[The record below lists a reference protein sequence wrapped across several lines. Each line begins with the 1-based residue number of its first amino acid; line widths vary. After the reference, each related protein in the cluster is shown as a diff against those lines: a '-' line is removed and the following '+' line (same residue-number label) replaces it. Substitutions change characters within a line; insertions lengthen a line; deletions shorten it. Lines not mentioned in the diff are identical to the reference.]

1 MATATLRINVEGG
14 ADLARAFGQ
23 VQGVTRR
30 ARAAV
35 DADERRSAAESARQE
50 REKSKTAAREA
61 QARVRAEKRAQ
72 QESARAQKEA
82 TRLAATESKKRL
94 KHEEAEAKEIEKL
107 AKASL
112 AAKTNA
118 QRKASAI
125 ALQESQK
132 RINAAKR
139 EMLEKTGESSQGTNR
154 RSSAV
159 GMAQRIASEAIDRAA
174 QLHGERQDARGRRAN
189 IQHDLNSSLFQAGAD
204 AASASSLRTMVTD
217 FAKQEG
223 ISSET
228 VTSALSA
235 AQTEFSVLSRTDEQK
250 NRGMSVQDAMRENMT
265 AFLNNTRLAANTYQ
279 DPGQVARTAGML
291 AQTGMNG
298 DQQRMT
304 LLTLTGLANRGAIE
318 LGGVTRTALQP
329 IQGRMA
335 QAVARLGPGATEAQ
349 KQEAQRQAIVQT
361 MAEMEVGRSI
371 GFSPRELGNASV
383 RMNDALTS
391 DVTQQKMLTNLRH
404 DGARGQAAI
413 AKLFQNGHLRS
424 QYQSMMGLAGGLSEI
439 YGTDTT
445 AVQNVFAGGGH
456 GNAMS
461 LQANWRRALGAMMG
475 SGETV
480 RAFMSGDGRDFTE
493 EDVNRGAAMRR
504 GEEQTQLTKDSEA
517 KDSALAANTNALTQ
531 FSDRLA
537 SWMAAHPAESTMLGG
552 EKGAAAALIAQD
564 TAGAVGGFAQNT
576 SNSMSSRL
584 AQNSASHG
592 GGAIGN
598 IMAAMNP
605 FTLVAA
611 IKDAVMS
618 GSREGIQNAQIT
630 ATVDPHAAS
639 QAAGGAASER
649 AQ

>member
-107 AKASL
+107 SKAIL
-112 AAKTNA
+112 TAKTNA
-118 QRKASAI
+118 QRKASVI

-132 RINAAKR
+132 RIDAAKR
-139 EMLEKTGESSQGTNR
+139 ELSAQGQSSR
-154 RSSAV
+154 RTDRSGGGGGGGAVSAV
-159 GMAQRIASEAIDRAA
+159 GRVASEALDRAL
-174 QLHGERQDARGRRAN
+174 QLHGERQDARGRRAG

-250 NRGMSVQDAMRENMT
+250 NRGMSVQDAMRENMM

-361 MAEMEVGRSI
+361 MAEMEVGRSV
-371 GFSPRELGNASV
+371 GFSPGELGNASV
-383 RMNDALTS
+383 RMNSALTS
-391 DVTQQKMLTNLRH
+391 DITQQKMLTNLRH

-413 AKLFQNGHLRS
+413 AKLFENGHLRS
-424 QYQSMMGLAGGLSEI
+424 QYQSMLGLAGGLSEV

-456 GNAMS
+456 GNVMS

-493 EDVNRGAAMRR
+493 EDVNRGSAMRS
-504 GEEQTQLTKDSEA
+504 GEEQTRLTRESETKDQ
-517 KDSALAANTNALTQ
+517 ALADNTNALTQ
-531 FSDRLA
+531 LSDRLA
-537 SWMAAHPAESTMLGG
+537 TWMAAHPAEATMLGG
-552 EKGAAAALIAQD
+552 EKGSAAAMLAQE
-564 TAGAVGGFAQNT
+564 T
-576 SNSMSSRL
+576 STNLGTRL

>member
-23 VQGVTRR
+23 VQGATRR

-50 REKSKTAAREA
+50 REKRKTAAREA
-61 QARVRAEKRAQ
+61 QARARAEKRAQ

-82 TRLAATESKKRL
+82 TRLAGTESKKRL
-94 KHEEAEAKEIEKL
+94 KHEEVEAKEIEKL
-107 AKASL
+107 SKAILS
-112 AAKTNA
+112 AKTNA
-118 QRKASAI
+118 QRKASVI

-132 RINAAKR
+132 RIDAAKR
-139 EMLEKTGESSQGTNR
+139 ELSAQGQSSR
-154 RSSAV
+154 RTDRSGGGGGGGAVSAV
-159 GMAQRIASEAIDRAA
+159 GRVASEALDRAL
-174 QLHGERQDARGRRAN
+174 QLHGERQDARGRRAG

-204 AASASSLRTMVTD
+204 ATSASSLRTMVTD
-217 FAKQEG
+217 FARQEG
-223 ISSET
+223 ISSES

-250 NRGMSVQDAMRENMT
+250 NRGMSVQDAMRENMM

-304 LLTLTGLANRGAIE
+304 LLALTGLANRGAIE

-335 QAVARLGPGATEAQ
+335 QAVARLGPGATDAQ

-371 GFSPRELGNASV
+371 GFSPRELGSASV

-424 QYQSMMGLAGGLSEI
+424 QYQNMMGLAGGLSEI

-461 LQANWRRALGAMMG
+461 LQSNWRRALGAMMG

-480 RAFMSGDGRDFTE
+480 RAFMAGDGRDFTE

-504 GEEQTQLTKDSEA
+504 GEEQTRLTRESETKDQ
-517 KDSALAANTNALTQ
+517 ALADNTNALTK

-537 SWMAAHPAESTMLGG
+537 TWMATNPAASTLLGG
-552 EKGAAAALIAQD
+552 EKGSAIAMVAQD
-564 TAGAVGGFAQNT
+564 A
-576 SNSMSSRL
+576 SSIYGEDL
-584 AQNSASHG
+584 AKNSAARG
-592 GGAIGN
+592 GGVLGN
-598 IMAAMNP
+598 MIASMNP
-605 FTLVAA
+605 MTLVSA
-611 IKDAVMS
+611 IREAVLT
-618 GSREGIQNAQIT
+618 GSREGVQGATIT
-630 ATVDPHAAS
+630 ATVDPHTAS

>member
-50 REKSKTAAREA
+50 RERSKTAARETRE
-61 QARVRAEKRAQ
+61 RVAAEKRAQ

-82 TRLAATESKKRL
+82 TKLSNTESKKRL

-107 AKASL
+107 SKAIL
-112 AAKTNA
+112 TAKTNA
-118 QRKASAI
+118 QRKASVI

-132 RINAAKR
+132 RIDAAKR
-139 EMLEKTGESSQGTNR
+139 ELSAQGQSSR
-154 RSSAV
+154 RTDRSGGGGGAVSAV
-159 GMAQRIASEAIDRAA
+159 GRVASEALDRAL
-174 QLHGERQDARGRRAN
+174 QLHGERQDARGRRAG

-250 NRGMSVQDAMRENMT
+250 NRGMSVQDAMRENMM
-265 AFLNNTRLAANTYQ
+265 AFLDNTRLAANTYQ

-335 QAVARLGPGATEAQ
+335 QAVARLGPGATDAQ
-349 KQEAQRQAIVQT
+349 RQEAQRQAIVQT

-371 GFSPRELGNASV
+371 GFSPRELGSASV

-413 AKLFQNGHLRS
+413 AKLFENGRLRS
-424 QYQSMMGLAGGLSEI
+424 QYQSMMGLAGGLSEV

-461 LQANWRRALGAMMG
+461 LQSNWRRALGAMMG

-493 EDVNRGAAMRR
+493 EDVNRGSAMRR
-504 GEEQTQLTKDSEA
+504 GEEQTRLTRESETKDQ
-517 KDSALAANTNALTQ
+517 ALADNTNALTK

-537 SWMAAHPAESTMLGG
+537 TWMATNPAASTMLGG
-552 EKGAAAALIAQD
+552 EKGSAIAMVAQD
-564 TAGAVGGFAQNT
+564 A
-576 SNSMSSRL
+576 SSIYGEDL
-584 AQNSASHG
+584 AKNSAARG
-592 GGAIGN
+592 GGVLGN
-598 IMAAMNP
+598 MIASMNP
-605 FTLVAA
+605 MTLVSA
-611 IKDAVMS
+611 IREAVLT
-618 GSREGIQNAQIT
+618 GSREGVQGATIT
-630 ATVDPHAAS
+630 ATVDPHTAS
-639 QAAGGAASER
+639 QAAGGAASDR